1 MEMNIAKTV
10 AVCVMLHWMW
20 ALFQVLVFGNFSYVI
35 YLIPYALTFK
45 NIEKSSTRKK
55 AKGTNVGM
63 QDFSFVAKKDVSIST
78 EEIDSAN
85 NKTSHD
91 KIELNINSHQN
102 GILAS
107 NPFLDVV
114 ENLEPHGDPFDPLNF
129 ETMRHPYRLGN
140 PLMGIMET
148 ATAASNGEPRPPLL
162 HTNPFLQD
170 CMNNPFFESSLQFT
184 SVFVEGSPNLPF
196 SPRES
201 DAYCKEW
208 VKQHRKCH
216 LKTVRSFSCY

>member
-1 MEMNIAKTV
+1 
-10 AVCVMLHWMW
+10 MW
-20 ALFQVLVFGNFSYVI
+20 ALFQVLIFGNFSYVI

-63 QDFSFVAKKDVSIST
+63 QDFDFVAKKDVSTST

-85 NKTSHD
+85 NKTSND
-91 KIELNINSHQN
+91 KIELNIDNLQN

-114 ENLEPHGDPFDPLNF
+114 ENLVPHGDPFDPFHF
-129 ETMRHPYRLGN
+129 ETVRHPYRLGN
-140 PLMGIMET
+140 PFMGIMET
-148 ATAASNGEPRPPLL
+148 ATTASNGEPRPPLL
-162 HTNPFLQD
+162 PTNPFLQD
-170 CMNNPFFESSLQFT
+170 CMNNPFFESSPQ
-184 SVFVEGSPNLPF
+184 VAIFVDGSPNLPF

-208 VKQHRKCH
+208 VAQHRKCY